1 MNSLLP
7 MTRMID
13 AALHGNL
20 NRCEPA
26 GSWSVDHPN
35 TPILADVLEGEKEY
49 RIVLDLPGVGNDD
62 LELNLEHQT
71 LTVKA
76 ERKLDVPEGFTS
88 RRAERADKMTYART
102 FRVGNGV
109 DLEGIKAVLKDGVLE
124 IALPKSQQGLPRRIE
139 IN

>member
-26 GSWSVDHPN
+26 GSWNEAHPN
-35 TPILADVLEGEKEY
+35 TPILADVLEGDQEY
-49 RIVLDLPGVGNDD
+49 RILLDLPGVRSED
-62 LELNLEHQT
+62 LEINVEHQT

-76 ERKLDVPEGFTS
+76 ERTLEVPEGFAS
-88 RRAERADKMTYART
+88 RRQERSNKASFART
-102 FRVGNGV
+102 FRLGTGV
-109 DLEGIKAVLKDGVLE
+109 DADAIKAGLKEGVLE
-124 IALPKSQQGLPRRIE
+124 IILPKTEQSLPRKIE
-139 IN
+139 VN

>member
-7 MTRMID
+7 MTRMLD
-13 AALHGNL
+13 ALSQSHAS
-20 NRCEPA
+20 CE
-26 GSWSVDHPN
+26 GSEGWTT
-35 TPILADVLEGEKEY
+35 TPRADVLEGEKEY